1 MIEWK
6 EQKFSDLNTKELYEI
21 FKLRCEVFVVEQ
33 KILYNDF
40 DDKDYKAI
48 HLSGF
53 KGGQLMAYGR
63 IFEKGDYYPNNP
75 GFGRVVVVE
84 KERGND
90 YGKELIKKC
99 LEVCERNFEE
109 KEIKIS
115 AQAYLEKFYLD
126 LGFEFRGEKYIED
139 GIPHCAMYY
148 NKKYYKSMDVLSL
161 CLAKEVIQNF
171 LSHNQNNKQLYIFLF
186 QTGTSCSSR

>member
-1 MIEWK
+1 MKEGDTKEESRKLIKMIKWK
-6 EQKFSDLNTKELYEI
+6 EQKFSDLNNKELYEI

-33 KILYNDF
+33 EILYNDF

-53 KGGQLMAYGR
+53 KGGKLMAYGR
-63 IFEKGDYYPNNP
+63 IFNKGDYYPNNP
-75 GFGRVVVVE
+75 GFGRVAVIE
-84 KERGND
+84 KERGNNH
-90 YGKELIKKC
+90 GKELVKKC
-99 LEVCERNFEE
+99 MEVCEKNFEE

-148 NKKYYKSMDVLSL
+148 NKNSATL
-161 CLAKEVIQNF
+161 
-171 LSHNQNNKQLYIFLF
+171 
-186 QTGTSCSSR
+186 